1 MIPFDIC
8 LLGDSLLTPDQY
20 ALLCL
25 LVGMATVL
33 GLIIIVKAN
42 AFLALIAAAMV
53 VSLMA
58 DGPIQDKFSRVASAF
73 GGTAGG
79 VGIVI
84 ALAAVIGK
92 CMLDSGAA
100 DRVVRAFMSIFGE
113 KRSPIALMGSGF
125 VLAVPVFFDTV
136 FYLLVPLGR
145 SLFRKTQKNYLL
157 YVMAIATGGAI
168 THTLVPPT
176 PGPLVVADQLNV
188 DKGLMI
194 LIGAAIAFPAACMWL
209 WFSSLMNRL
218 MPLPMRHLGNEP
230 EPAAIPD
237 DKLPSLWVSLA
248 PVLLPVI
255 LISTNTILTTMADAE
270 RAAQLRPGDIT
281 NWEAFR
287 GRIQQGVSAE
297 GEETNFGKHVIST
310 IRGDGTNPER
320 EELASLLLQDGSLN
334 DGQKEVALDKLNQY
348 LLVDKSFPKNP
359 DAFLGSRLSS
369 TALSLSRKPVARM
382 SPVEAE
388 RMNRE
393 TLESVYGPDVLK
405 RHVWNTR
412 KRELANITSMLGDAN
427 FALLVSAVIAMWT
440 LAVQRQFSLKELA
453 SSVEVS
459 LMSGGLIILI
469 TAAGGAF
476 GAMLTVANVGDA
488 IQNMFPIGS
497 DASSA
502 KLLILFLGFG
512 IAAVLKIAQGSST
525 VAMIT
530 SSGMLVSLAS
540 PETLGCHPVY
550 LAASIGAG
558 SLIGSWMNDSGFWI
572 FAKMS
577 GLTEVEALKTWT
589 TLLLVLGT
597 TSFLVALLMAVV
609 MPLT

>member
-1 MIPFDIC
+1 M
-8 LLGDSLLTPDQY
+8 SSDQY
-20 ALLCL
+20 SLLCL
-25 LVGMATVL
+25 FVGMATVL
-33 GLIIIVKAN
+33 GLIIIGRAN
-42 AFLALIAAAMV
+42 AFLALITAAMV

-58 DGPIQDKFSRVASAF
+58 EGPIQDKFSRVASSF

-84 ALAAVIGK
+84 ALAAIIGK

-100 DRVVRAFMSIFGE
+100 DRVVRAFMSVFGE
-113 KRSPIALMGSGF
+113 RRSPIALMGSGF

-145 SLFRKTQKNYLL
+145 SMFRKTGKNYLL

-168 THTLVPPT
+168 THTMVPPT

-194 LIGAAIAFPAACMWL
+194 LIGAAIALPAAIAGL
-209 WFSSLMNRL
+209 WFSHLMNRI
-218 MPLPMRHLGNEP
+218 MPLPMRPLGSEP
-230 EPAAIPD
+230 EPEPIPD
-237 DKLPSLWVSLA
+237 DKLPSLWISLA
-248 PVLLPVI
+248 PVLLPVL
-255 LISTNTILTTMADAE
+255 LISTNTVLTTLADAE
-270 RAAQLRPGDIT
+270 RAAQFQQGDIL
-281 NWEAFR
+281 NWQAFR
-287 GRIQQGVSAE
+287 GRIQNDVAADA
-297 GEETNFGKHVIST
+297 ETNFGKHTVAT
-310 IRGDGTNPER
+310 IKGDGKNAER
-320 EELASLLLQDGSLN
+320 ARIAELLLQSGDLN
-334 DGQKEVALDKLNQY
+334 GEEEEELRAGLNRFLLLDKSY
-348 LLVDKSFPKNP
+348 PKNQ
-359 DAFLGSRLSS
+359 DAFLGTKLSS
-369 TALSLSRKPVARM
+369 TAKSLAGKPAARM
-382 SPVEAE
+382 APVTAE

-393 TLESVYGPDVLK
+393 VVESVYNKEVVARHIWETSK
-405 RHVWNTR
+405 R
-412 KRELANITSMLGDAN
+412 KAANISSMIGDPN
-427 FALLVSAVIAMWT
+427 FALLISALIAMGT
-440 LAVQRQFSLKELA
+440 LAVQRSLSLKELA
-453 SSVEVS
+453 TSVEIS

-476 GAMLTVANVGDA
+476 GGMLTVAKVGDA
-488 IQNMFPIGS
+488 IQNLFPVGS
-497 DASSA
+497 DAASA

-540 PETLGCHPVY
+540 PEVLGYHPVY
-550 LAASIGAG
+550 LAVSIGAG

-589 TLLLVLGT
+589 PLLLVLGT
-597 TSFLVALLMAVV
+597 VSFACAVLMALVLP
-609 MPLT
+609 MA